1 MSSSD
6 RHDDR
11 PGGEPEDVPPDRAA
25 APEADDFPHFQGSAE
40 PDETQRAPHFTGTPL
55 GPEPSIR
62 HWWGRLKRGRDNR

>member
-11 PGGEPEDVPPDRAA
+11 PGGEPEDVPARAA

-40 PDETQRAPHFTGTPL
+40 PDETQRALHFTGTPL

-62 HWWGRLKRGRDNR
+62 HWWGRLKRGRNNR